1 MPNLQA
7 FVTVFA
13 VLLCSATAK
22 SGLDNGPPPWTNI
35 GDFSGCGKPHASGY
49 HDASPTNTII
59 SGGRNRTFGIYVP
72 ESYDTSPS
80 TPRKLILDYHGNGGT
95 PLQQY
100 NNSRYFANPAGESYV
115 GVYPAGVN
123 KSWESAPYAVE
134 GVDDLQFTAD
144 LLAYLKTEYCID
156 SDHVYAS
163 GKSNGGGFVDYL
175 ACSDVGNS
183 FAAFAMASAALYGDN
198 SEGQCGGSRP
208 RAILES
214 HGLNDTT
221 ISYFGGPRG
230 DGMLPDIQTWIG
242 WWAERDGCDA
252 KNDRQESGDLG
263 GYETIS
269 YSCHGLKDIV
279 VHYEVYDLGHCW
291 PSSDGENSDSARSY
305 CWDRSLDFTTVV
317 LAFFEKWDLGKV
329 DKGW

>member
-1 MPNLQA
+1 MFEIQLA
-7 FVTVFA
+7 TAVFA
-13 VLLCSATAK
+13 LLSCSTTADPVTGNDW
-22 SGLDNGPPPWTNI
+22 SPWTNNN
-35 GDFSGCGKPHASGY
+35 DVSGCGNLHASGY
-49 HDASPTNTII
+49 HDASSANTII
-59 SGGRNRTFGIYVP
+59 SGGRDRTFGIYVP
-72 ESYDTSPS
+72 ESYNKSPS
-80 TPRKLILDYHGNGGT
+80 TPRKLIIDYHGNGGT

-100 NNSRYFANPAGESYV
+100 NNSRYFANPDSESYF

-175 ACSDVGNS
+175 ACSDVGDS

-198 SEGQCGGSRP
+198 SVGQCGGSRP

-221 ISYFGGPRG
+221 ISYFGGPRSG
-230 DGMLPDIQTWIG
+230 GMLPDIRTWIS

-252 KNDRQESGDLG
+252 KSDKQDSGDLG
-263 GYETIS
+263 GYEIFS
-269 YSCHGLKDIV
+269 YSCHGLTDIV

-291 PSSDGENSDSARSY
+291 PSSDGNNSDSARSY
-305 CWDRSLDFTTVV
+305 CWDRSLDFTSVV
-317 LAFFEKWDLGKV
+317 LAFFEMWDLSKV
-329 DKGW
+329 KKGW